1 MKIQLFAFL
10 QNRLCTHSRFQLKD
24 LDVCA
29 FSGSVTFPPFPS
41 VRGTAC
47 KILCC
52 YHTHTARRPQDKSL
66 LPAYKEGD
74 VAHKMIEH
82 GVKITEY
89 LCSIFGF
96 SGFGGLFLY
105 LNDTEA

>member
-1 MKIQLFAFL
+1 MKIPPFAFL
-10 QNRLCTHSRFQLKD
+10 QNRRCRHSHFQLKE

-41 VRGTAC
+41 VRGTAWKMLYC
-47 KILCC
+47 HL
-52 YHTHTARRPQDKSL
+52 THTAHSPQDKSL

-74 VAHKMIEH
+74 AAHKMIEH
-82 GVKITEY
+82 GVKITEC

-96 SGFGGLFLY
+96 FWVWGTFSFS
-105 LNDTEA
+105 